1 MGKGYQEQKRAKT
14 ESSSVAVTAVERAAI
29 NKSHRAYKP
38 CSNDRQ
44 ADTIHV
50 KDANCAVTASS
61 CGISPPYPFSE
72 PYYSAQGGVSIGQSV
87 YFLLMYVV
95 FSMQIK

>member
-50 KDANCAVTASS
+50 KDANCAVTSVS
-61 CGISPPYPFSE
+61 FEISLPFFRAI
-72 PYYSAQGGVSIGQSV
+72 YLRTGDVSIGLIL
-87 YFLLMYVV
+87 YF
-95 FSMQIK
+95 